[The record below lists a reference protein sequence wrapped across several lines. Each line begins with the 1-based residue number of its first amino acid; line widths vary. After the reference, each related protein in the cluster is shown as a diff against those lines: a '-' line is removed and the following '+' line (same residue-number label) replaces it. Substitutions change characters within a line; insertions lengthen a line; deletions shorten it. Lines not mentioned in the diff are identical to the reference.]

1 MLTRPIRSYSASML
15 NTTTQSGDT
24 LHTTL
29 NSAPLMKSARFHG
42 PGDIRVDAIEEP
54 MCGKGQVKVRIMIQ
68 DTGCSI
74 KTIICR

>member
-1 MLTRPIRSYSASML
+1 MLARPMRSYSASML
-15 NTTTQSGDT
+15 NTTTQSGDR

-54 MCGKGQVKVRIMIQ
+54 ICGKGQVKVRIIIS
-68 DTGCSI
+68 DTACST
-74 KTIICR
+74 KLMICR